1 MAPSEDLDVTYCE
14 GWDPAARAIVGALPV
29 AAARERDGA
38 GEQYAVLLGGAA
50 RPYALIEVAWRHG
63 YAGVWLFDDAL
74 RRARKRDFRRLTGD
88 RLFLLETVERRY
100 ASADQAE
107 HDPAAWRRTRRYS
120 RDGHYRES
128 VEPAGPSGP
137 LSETWGRAPAETLW
151 EPAPRFGAWASLVRA
166 DRDRPSSLPSLR
178 DPDDPV
184 AGAVTG
190 APALAGLS
198 PDRRP
203 WSPPRPLAPS
213 NLDALFRAGT
223 RFALPAGGGRLRTV
237 RMDVR
242 ELGRLRMPTGRLLAV
257 DPGTIFHDRG
267 PLDVTVPPGEYP
279 VALAVARWEPPAR
292 SGRVAA
298 ARLLVRDEPVAAW
311 ELGVCDGEEA
321 MLLGDGEFYGFGVDA
336 GVACLADAAAAGFL
350 LAVADDDKRYH
361 AAFVDVDL
369 DGGIEVTD
377 PQSGA
382 NAFAFSSGWGDGD
395 YPVWV
400 GRTAA
405 GEVACFVADLLV
417 VAGAPPL
424 P

>member
-1 MAPSEDLDVTYCE
+1 MAPSEDLDVMYCE
-14 GWDPAARAIVGALPV
+14 GWDPAARAIVGVLPS
-29 AAARERDGA
+29 AAARERDEA
-38 GEQYAVLLGGAA
+38 GEQYAVLLGDPG
-50 RPYALIEVAWRHG
+50 RPYALIEVAWRHR
-63 YAGVWLFDDAL
+63 YAGVWFFDDAL
-74 RRARKRDFRRLTGD
+74 RRARKRDFRRFTDD

-100 ASADQAE
+100 ASDGQAE
-107 HDPAAWRRTRRYS
+107 HDPAVWRRTRRYA
-120 RDGHYRES
+120 RDGRYRETL
-128 VEPAGPSGP
+128 EPSGPSGP
-137 LSETWGRAPAETLW
+137 LSETWDQAPAETLW

-178 DPDDPV
+178 HPADP
-184 AGAVTG
+184 GAA
-190 APALAGLS
+190 APAAPAGL
-198 PDRRP
+198 PPERRP

-223 RFALPAGGGRLRTV
+223 RFALPSGGGTLRTV
-237 RMDVR
+237 RIDVR
-242 ELGRLRMPTGRLLAV
+242 DLGRLRMPTGRLLAV
-257 DPGTIFHDRG
+257 DPGIIFHDRG
-267 PLDVTVPPGEYP
+267 PLEVTVPPGEYP

-298 ARLLVRDEPVAAW
+298 ARLLVRDEPVASW
-311 ELGVCDGEEA
+311 ELGLSEGEDA

-336 GVACLADAAAAGFL
+336 GMACIADGAAAGFL

-361 AAFVDVDL
+361 ATYVDADL

-377 PQSGA
+377 PETGA
-382 NAFAFSSGWGDGD
+382 NAFAFTSGWGDGD

-405 GEVACFVADLLV
+405 GAVACFVADLLV
-417 VAGAPPL
+417 VADAPPL